1 MNLSELG
8 VLLRERRS
16 QRHISVDDVSAHLK
30 ISARLIRDIESGS
43 DELLPHSVYVR
54 GFIKSYAKMI
64 GIDEEELAPYM
75 LVFDQVEAG
84 QPEQITNQALPV
96 ENRGSGWLF
105 KLLFVLLLVGF
116 GGYWY
121 YSTYFKDTSMLEH
134 AEKMISLSSPAAP
147 AQIKP
152 SQPVQPSSP
161 VEAPA
166 LSRVDATLAS
176 PPKIP
181 PASSAVQAQNAA
193 PLTPPS
199 VVEPL
204 PAAAPASQQ
213 QPPAAAEQPR
223 AAQLVA
229 ASQKNTPAGSHQVL
243 ITGLAECWV
252 HATADGTETRQFSVK
267 KNENFALSFTNSL
280 VLKLGNAGGV
290 RIVYDG
296 VEMPAEGKSGQVKT
310 LSFPP
315 R

>member
-75 LVFDQVEAG
+75 LVFDQVESG

-105 KLLFVLLLVGF
+105 KLLFVLLFVGF

-134 AEKMISLSSPAAP
+134 AEKMIALSSPAAP

-161 VEAPA
+161 VETPA
-166 LSRVDATLAS
+166 QPQAAATPVS
-176 PPKIP
+176 PPKATP
-181 PASSAVQAQNAA
+181 DTSAVQAQAAA
-193 PLTPPS
+193 PLAPPS
-199 VVEPL
+199 VAEPQ
-204 PAAAPASQQ
+204 PVATPASQQ
-213 QPPAAAEQPR
+213 QPR